1 MKKKIK
7 LGIIG
12 SGIAANKLHLPALK
26 KLAEE
31 FEIVAVC
38 SRTEEKAKA
47 LSEKIGNI
55 PYYTDY
61 KKLLKNKEIE
71 AVDIALPID
80 LNYKV
85 TKAAL
90 KAGKHVIVE
99 KPIAANLKDADKML
113 LLQKKY
119 DMVMMVAENYRYKN
133 LFKKTKE
140 ILESGRLGKPYA
152 AQWNLFQQMTT
163 ANEYGATRWRQKNIY
178 PGGFITDGGVHHVA
192 ALRTLFGEASSVY
205 SFADC
210 INPAIGNMDTLNSII
225 TFKSGI
231 KVNYNVLFS
240 AVSSYE
246 NRILIFCS
254 NGTIEIRENTL
265 QVKNADSSVDVEDFG
280 TETGF
285 TDEFRNFY
293 LAITSDAKIIS
304 SFDEAY
310 KDFNLVMKLIRSS
323 EKNKVITLK

>member
-1 MKKKIK
+1 MNKKIK

-12 SGIAANKLHLPALK
+12 AGIAANKLHLPALK
-26 KLAEE
+26 KLSEE

-38 SRTEEKAKA
+38 SHTEEKAKVFA
-47 LSEKIGNI
+47 EKNGNI

-61 KKLLKNKEIE
+61 KKLLKDKELD
-71 AVDIALPID
+71 AVDIVLPID

-85 TKAAL
+85 VKAAL

-99 KPIAANLKDADKML
+99 KPIAANIKDADKML

-119 DMVMMVAENYRYKN
+119 NNVMMVAENYRYKN

-163 ANEYGATRWRQKNIY
+163 ANEYGATKWRQKNVY
-178 PGGFITDGGVHHVA
+178 PGGFITDGGVHHIA
-192 ALRTLFGEASSVY
+192 ALRMLFGEASSVY
-205 SFADC
+205 SSADC
-210 INPAIGNMDTLNSII
+210 INPAIGTMDTLNSII
-225 TFKSGI
+225 TFKNGI
-231 KVNYNVLFS
+231 KVNYNSYFS

-254 NGTIEIRENTL
+254 NGTIEIKENTL

-293 LAITSDAKIIS
+293 TAITTGAKVIG

-310 KDFNLVMKLIRSS
+310 KDFYLIMKLIKSA
-323 EKNKVITLK
+323 EKNKVITL